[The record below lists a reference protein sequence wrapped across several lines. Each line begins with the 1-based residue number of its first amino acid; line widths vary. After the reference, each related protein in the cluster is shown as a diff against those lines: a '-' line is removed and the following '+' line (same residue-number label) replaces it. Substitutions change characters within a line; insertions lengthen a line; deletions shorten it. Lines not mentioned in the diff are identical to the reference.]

1 LAETPSSTLSP
12 QDRRGRPDWLAAL
25 LFGVLLLLAL
35 LIVSWF
41 LRACAPV
48 DPSLSFATI
57 ETPAP
62 PAPPPPPDPRPA
74 LKASL
79 DDAEAEQKRLQDAL
93 AAVQADLKNKV
104 ALCKPAEPPKPP
116 PPPPPAVAKA
126 PPPPPPVAKEP
137 APLPADRW
145 AQRDL
150 GMLQGCWRL
159 GRDTQGTMGVG
170 GGRTEMCAVK
180 AGRLCFSADGRGERQ
195 TSANCPGTGTIRCA
209 APIAARFG
217 NDNTLGTTQPAVRCN
232 PAVTSWTGPPNNLTC
247 RRVNDSL
254 ALCRDGM
261 NFEYEFRRE

>member
-1 LAETPSSTLSP
+1 MAEAPSSTLSP

-25 LFGVLLLLAL
+25 LFGVLLVLAL

-48 DPSLSFATI
+48 DPWLSFAI
-57 ETPAP
+57 SETPAP
-62 PAPPPPPDPRPA
+62 PAPPPPPDPRQA

-79 DDAEAEQKRLQDAL
+79 GDAQAEEKKLEAEL
-93 AAVQADLKNKV
+93 AAVQADIKNRV
-104 ALCKPAEPPKPP
+104 VLCRPAEPPKPR
-116 PPPPPAVAKA
+116 
-126 PPPPPPVAKEP
+126 PPPVTKEP

-159 GRDTQGTMGVG
+159 GRDTRGTMGVG
-170 GGRTEMCAVK
+170 GGRSEMCAVK

-195 TSANCPGTGTIRCA
+195 TAANCPGTGTIRCA
-209 APIAARFG
+209 APITARFG
-217 NDNTLGTTQPAVRCN
+217 NDNTLGTTQPAVRCS

-247 RRVNDSL
+247 RRVSDTL